1 MTRMSNKRKQ
11 LEIDDATLRKS
22 NAELWGMISKQES
35 KIADLERQLMDER
48 RSQAEMVAR
57 RSRQMDG
64 RVMVIDGKRGK

>member
-1 MTRMSNKRKQ
+1 MSNKRKQ

>member
-1 MTRMSNKRKQ
+1 MSNKREQ
-11 LEIDDATLRKS
+11 LEIDNATLRAS

>member
-1 MTRMSNKRKQ
+1 MSNEREQ
-11 LEIDDATLRKS
+11 LEIDNATLRES
-22 NAELWGMISKQES
+22 NAELWRMIAKQES

-57 RSRQMDG
+57 RSRQMDE